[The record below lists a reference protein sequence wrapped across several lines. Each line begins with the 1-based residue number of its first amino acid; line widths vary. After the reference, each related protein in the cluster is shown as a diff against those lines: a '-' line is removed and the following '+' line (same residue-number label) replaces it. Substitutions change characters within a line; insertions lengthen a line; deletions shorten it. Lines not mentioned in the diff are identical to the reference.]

1 MLAGYSIERRRTDG
15 AGRDENYISITFW
28 FFFQGVLPVRLF
40 RQYWF
45 REEGSLSVSHVDF
58 GDKTKVN
65 RVTLTAMVCF
75 HILAVAA
82 IFYTTWQAVIVAV
95 VLHWVCIC
103 WGIGMGYHRLH
114 THRSYET
121 PKIVEYF
128 LAVCATMTLQGGP
141 IFWTACHRIHHQ
153 HSDRDGDPHTPRDG
167 RWWSHMLWTMFGD
180 PMNADTVVMGKYAP
194 DLMKD
199 RFYRVLSKWHWVP
212 LVLLGLSLL
221 ALGGLPWL
229 LWGVF
234 LRVVFGLHCTW
245 LVNSATHLWGTRRF
259 DTSDDSKNSWWVAL
273 LTFGE
278 GWHNN
283 HHAHPTSA
291 RHGLG
296 RFELDLTWLQIRL
309 LEKVGLA
316 WDVRVPTATQIARKT
331 PADVAV

>member
-1 MLAGYSIERRRTDG
+1 M
-15 AGRDENYISITFW
+15 
-28 FFFQGVLPVRLF
+28 
-40 RQYWF
+40 
-45 REEGSLSVSHVDF
+45 SLSHIDF

-65 RVTLTAMVCF
+65 RVTMTAMVVF
-75 HILAVAA
+75 HILAVVAV
-82 IFYTTWQAVIVAV
+82 FYTTWQAVVVAV
-95 VLHWVCIC
+95 VLHWACIG

-121 PKIVEYF
+121 PKVIEYF
-128 LAVCATMTLQGGP
+128 FAVCATMTLQGGP
-141 IFWTACHRIHHQ
+141 IFWTASHRIHHQ
-153 HSDRDGDPHTPRDG
+153 YSDRDGDPHTPRDG
-167 RWWSHMLWTMFGD
+167 RWWSHMLWVMFGD
-180 PMNADTVVMGKYAP
+180 PMNADTAVMGKYAP

-212 LVLLGLSLL
+212 LVLLGLVLL
-221 ALGGLPWL
+221 AIGGLPWL

-259 DTSDDSKNSWWVAL
+259 ETADDSKNSWWVAL

-296 RFELDLTWLQIRL
+296 RFELDLTWIQIRL
-309 LEKVGLA
+309 LEKLGLA
-316 WDVRVPTATQIARKT
+316 WDVRVPTRTQIARKT
-331 PADVAV
+331 LSDFAA

>member
-1 MLAGYSIERRRTDG
+1 MT
-15 AGRDENYISITFW
+15 
-28 FFFQGVLPVRLF
+28 
-40 RQYWF
+40 
-45 REEGSLSVSHVDF
+45 VSHIDF

-65 RVTLTAMVCF
+65 RVTMTAMAMF
-75 HILAVAA
+75 HILAVIA
-82 IFYTTWQAVIVAV
+82 IFYTTWQAVVVAV
-95 VLHWVCIC
+95 VLHWACIG

-121 PKIVEYF
+121 PKAIEYF
-128 LAVCATMTLQGGP
+128 FAVCATMTLQGGP
-141 IFWTACHRIHHQ
+141 IFWTASHRIHHQ
-153 HSDRDGDPHTPRDG
+153 YSDRDGDPHTPRDG
-167 RWWSHMLWTMFGD
+167 RWWSHMLWVMFGD
-180 PMNADTVVMGKYAP
+180 PMNADTAVMGKYAP

-212 LVLLGLSLL
+212 LVLLGLVLL
-221 ALGGLPWL
+221 AIGGLPWL

-259 DTSDDSKNSWWVAL
+259 ETADDSKNSWWVAL

-296 RFELDLTWLQIRL
+296 RFELDLTWIQIRL
-309 LEKVGLA
+309 LEKLGLA
-316 WDVRVPTATQIARKT
+316 WDVRVPTRTQIARKT
-331 PADVAV
+331 PSDLAA